1 VLFLLK
7 FYLHIHAPS
16 LKLGKYALRKIC
28 LKENLLK
35 QRRKMS
41 RAPNLEE
48 TDVWSWLS
56 PTQKFYIQLLDQFK
70 KLNVTQKKISDASER
85 LATSSENIAV
95 LTQDIVRLMK
105 QSIGAPKPGS
115 LNLVVESEM
124 AGKLQF
130 KVVLP
135 VWPVGTD
142 IESGELTVD
151 VAGVVLTVPVAMDQ
165 AEVTGLEGDQD
176 AAVDLSFVYIDDAG
190 NRSANPSVFSGTLV
204 DNIAPQ
210 DAGTL
215 GIEVTGEIP

>member
-1 VLFLLK
+1 
-7 FYLHIHAPS
+7 
-16 LKLGKYALRKIC
+16 
-28 LKENLLK
+28 
-35 QRRKMS
+35 MS
-41 RAPNLEE
+41 RAPPNLEE

-56 PTQKFYIQLLDQFK
+56 PTQKFYIQLLDQFE
-70 KLNVTQKKISDASER
+70 KLNVTQKKIADASER
-85 LATSSENIAV
+85 LATSSESIAV

-135 VWPVGTD
+135 VWPVGAD

-151 VAGVVLTVPVAMDQ
+151 VAGVVSTIPVAMDQ